1 MSRQRRISAK
11 TDNHE
16 FTVQDHETDSPIV
29 PVAQLEQLHQFRP
42 DRVDWIFE
50 QTEQEAKARRFEAH
64 RINTFI
70 FVERLLGTLFAFVL
84 GCVGLFG
91 AIWLAHDGKEI
102 AASSIGGV
110 TLVSL
115 VSAFI
120 YASRPK

>member
-11 TDNHE
+11 SGGHE

-29 PVAQLEQLHQFRP
+29 PIAQLEQLHQFRP

-50 QTEQEAKARRFEAH
+50 QTELEAKSRRAEDQ
-64 RINTFI
+64 RINTFV
-70 FVERLLGTLFAFVL
+70 FVERLFGTVCAFIL
-84 GCVGLFG
+84 GCGGLLG
-91 AIWLAHDGKEI
+91 SIWLAHDGHEF
-102 AASSIGGV
+102 AAASIGGV

-120 YASRPK
+120 MSGIRR